1 MKSPLN
7 HHQSPQKQV
16 EKASQTP
23 ASIAASLLHS
33 VGSGKHRVPGGWGG
47 GWSNVSHHP
56 NIGDCSSPDTCFSD
70 VKQISKMGYIPN
82 PVYPFPNMVNMVYNS
97 KYGKS
102 PSNIVNMLG
111 KNHEE

>member
-56 NIGDCSSPDTCFSD
+56 NIGDCSSPDTCGIYTKPGVS
-70 VKQISKMGYIPN
+70 IP
-82 PVYPFPNMVNMVYNS
+82 
-97 KYGKS
+97 KYGKYG
-102 PSNIVNMLG
+102 I
-111 KNHEE
+111 